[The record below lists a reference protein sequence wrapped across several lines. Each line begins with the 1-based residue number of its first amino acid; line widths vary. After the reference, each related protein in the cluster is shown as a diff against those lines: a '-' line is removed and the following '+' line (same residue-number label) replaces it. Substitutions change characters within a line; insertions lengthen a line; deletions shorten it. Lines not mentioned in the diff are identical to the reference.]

1 MVVHTKLEENE
12 VLSKFDPHFLIR
24 KLKLFIEI
32 RTKLEELRYL
42 LPFSFDPSI
51 VPLFQPSIYPLEKD
65 LCLED
70 NGKCDHSCQ
79 SVGGKEIKC
88 SCNNNMVLQL
98 DGKSC
103 APAAQK
109 SSK

>member
-42 LPFSFDPSI
+42 FPFSFDPDPSI
-51 VPLFQPSIYPLEKD
+51 VRNPIIST
-65 LCLED
+65 
-70 NGKCDHSCQ
+70 H
-79 SVGGKEIKC
+79 
-88 SCNNNMVLQL
+88 
-98 DGKSC
+98 
-103 APAAQK
+103 
-109 SSK
+109 